1 MGSDAK
7 ILWPS
12 DDLDNPGLPIY
23 QQIQCVLVDAV
34 ENARLGTAAG
44 AILEQFE
51 GNMPDAQAAPCTLAA
66 PARISRVLTWTNLYR
81 RRSLSTSRCSA
92 R

>member
-23 QQIQCVLVDAV
+23 QQIQRVLVDAV

-51 GNMPDAQAAPCTLAA
+51 GNMPDAQAAPAPWQLPLA
-66 PARISRVLTWTNLYR
+66 
-81 RRSLSTSRCSA
+81 
-92 R
+92 